1 MEKNIMN
8 NFMFLIMI
16 SYIKKYAFAQWNL
29 ILGQAFS
36 LSFLTGICDDP
47 ILLN

>member
-1 MEKNIMN
+1 MN
-8 NFMFLIMI
+8 VFIFLII
-16 SYIKKYAFAQWNL
+16 DTHIKKYAFAQWNL

-36 LSFLTGICDDP
+36 LSFLTVICDDP